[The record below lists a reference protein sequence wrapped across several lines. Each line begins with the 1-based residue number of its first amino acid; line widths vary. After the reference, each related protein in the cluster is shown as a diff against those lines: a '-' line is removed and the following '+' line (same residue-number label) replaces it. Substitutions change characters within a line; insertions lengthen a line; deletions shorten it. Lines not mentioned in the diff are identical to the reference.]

1 MKGRAA
7 RSRKPK
13 LKRMHQTPEM
23 MKGQAMDWIPSSAV
37 AAAVVFTTAAAD
49 MLVMLSWAAPPPQIS
64 SVSISLEGR
73 KGRTRKV
80 AARKPAPI
88 RAWNAIVKGLNKK
101 VINCLLFINDQ
112 FMKRRHH
119 T

>member
-37 AAAVVFTTAAAD
+37 AAAVVFTTSAAAD
-49 MLVMLSWAAPPPQIS
+49 MLVMLSWAAPPPPPQIS

-80 AARKPAPI
+80 AARNPAPI

-101 VINCLLFINDQ
+101 VIVYCL
-112 FMKRRHH
+112 
-119 T
+119 

>member
-23 MKGQAMDWIPSSAV
+23 MKGQAMDWIPSPSSAV

-49 MLVMLSWAAPPPQIS
+49 MLVMLSWAAPPPPPQIS

-101 VINCLLFINDQ
+101 VIVYCL
-112 FMKRRHH
+112 
-119 T
+119 

>member
-23 MKGQAMDWIPSSAV
+23 MKGQAMDWMPAPSSAV
-37 AAAVVFTTAAAD
+37 AASVVFTTSAAAD

-101 VINCLLFINDQ
+101 VIVYCL
-112 FMKRRHH
+112 
-119 T
+119 

>member
-23 MKGQAMDWIPSSAV
+23 MKGQAMDWMPSSAV

-49 MLVMLSWAAPPPQIS
+49 MLVMLS
-64 SVSISLEGR
+64 
-73 KGRTRKV
+73 
-80 AARKPAPI
+80 
-88 RAWNAIVKGLNKK
+88 
-101 VINCLLFINDQ
+101 
-112 FMKRRHH
+112 
-119 T
+119 

>member
-23 MKGQAMDWIPSSAV
+23 MKGQAMDWMPAPSSAV
-37 AAAVVFTTAAAD
+37 AAAVVFTTSAAAD

-101 VINCLLFINDQ
+101 VIVYCL
-112 FMKRRHH
+112 
-119 T
+119 

>member
-23 MKGQAMDWIPSSAV
+23 MKGQAMDWMPAPSSAV

-49 MLVMLSWAAPPPQIS
+49 MLVMLSWAAPPPPPQIS

-80 AARKPAPI
+80 AARNPAPI

-101 VINCLLFINDQ
+101 VIVYCL
-112 FMKRRHH
+112 
-119 T
+119 

>member
-80 AARKPAPI
+80 AARNPAPI
-88 RAWNAIVKGLNKK
+88 RAWNAIVNGLNKK
-101 VINCLLFINDQ
+101 VIVYCL
-112 FMKRRHH
+112 
-119 T
+119 

>member
-23 MKGQAMDWIPSSAV
+23 MKGQAMDWMPSSAV
-37 AAAVVFTTAAAD
+37 AAAVVFTTSAAD
-49 MLVMLSWAAPPPQIS
+49 MLVMLSWAAPPPHIS
-64 SVSISLEGR
+64 LVSISLEGR

-88 RAWNAIVKGLNKK
+88 RAWNAIVKGLWSKIS
-101 VINCLLFINDQ
+101 V
-112 FMKRRHH
+112 
-119 T
+119 

>member
-23 MKGQAMDWIPSSAV
+23 MKGQAMDWMPSSAV
-37 AAAVVFTTAAAD
+37 TDAVVFTTSAAAD
-49 MLVMLSWAAPPPQIS
+49 MLVMLSWAAPPPPPQIS

-80 AARKPAPI
+80 AARNPAPI
-88 RAWNAIVKGLNKK
+88 RAWNVIVKGLNKK
-101 VINCLLFINDQ
+101 VIVYCL
-112 FMKRRHH
+112 
-119 T
+119 

>member
-23 MKGQAMDWIPSSAV
+23 MKGQAMDWMPSSAV

-49 MLVMLSWAAPPPQIS
+49 MLVMLSWAAPPPPPHIS

-101 VINCLLFINDQ
+101 VIVYCL
-112 FMKRRHH
+112 
-119 T
+119 

>member
-37 AAAVVFTTAAAD
+37 AAAVVFTTSAAAD
-49 MLVMLSWAAPPPQIS
+49 MLVMLSWAAPPPPPPPQIS

-101 VINCLLFINDQ
+101 VIVYCL
-112 FMKRRHH
+112 
-119 T
+119 

>member
-23 MKGQAMDWIPSSAV
+23 MNGQAMDWIPSSAV
-37 AAAVVFTTAAAD
+37 AAAVVFTTSAAAD
-49 MLVMLSWAAPPPQIS
+49 MLVMLSWAAPPPPPQIY

-101 VINCLLFINDQ
+101 VIVYCL
-112 FMKRRHH
+112 
-119 T
+119 

>member
-23 MKGQAMDWIPSSAV
+23 MKGQAMDWMPSSAV
-37 AAAVVFTTAAAD
+37 AAAVVFTSAAAAD
-49 MLVMLSWAAPPPQIS
+49 MLVMLSWAAPPPPPQIS

-101 VINCLLFINDQ
+101 VIVYCL
-112 FMKRRHH
+112 
-119 T
+119 